1 MKKMKTIN
9 VIDINGEQKTV
20 PLVDEKEYRK
30 RLLGEARFKG
40 CEIEM
45 RMIFDK
51 FDKMLLTCRNKQE
64 AEAIGA
70 MGVMEIS
77 KLLDSTDVGVGGALL
92 INNKVAI
99 KG

>member
-51 FDKMLLTCRNKQE
+51 FDKMLRTCSNDEEKK
-64 AEAIGA
+64 AIGA

-77 KLLDSTDVGVGGALL
+77 KLLDSKDVGAGGSLI
-92 INNKVAI
+92 INNKVI
-99 KG
+99 ISG